1 MRNLPPMTPEEKA
14 ARERRLQADHERYVK
29 SIESMRSL
37 PRLQSTI
44 AGAGGK
50 TNERIRIAEEREMER
65 RQRLQANAERLLEK
79 VEQEQAHQAKV
90 QALDARQKKRR
101 LKASRRKEKRTRR
114 RLEEREGGEAVGSEE
129 VPESDDDD
137 DTALPCDDEG
147 GAEL

>member
-129 VPESDDDD
+129 VPESDDDG